1 VTTRRQFLKTTAAAA
16 AAFTVAPYMK
26 TSHSAGK
33 LAIGLADHWV
43 PGANEVMSGL
53 IKEWAT
59 KNSVEVAFD
68 IITTEG
74 FKDILT
80 GEAEAAAKDG
90 HDVLSHPAWQV
101 AVHKDSLEPIDDLV
115 GEQTKRYGEFNANAK
130 YLAHLDGAWR
140 AFPTSVQDTS
150 FPVVARIDLWKQ
162 HAGID
167 LQAMFP
173 AKARDKAVQDKID
186 KEWNYDTFLDA
197 ARKLHK
203 AGFPWGNQI
212 GASGDS
218 PTWIG
223 PLFSSFGSVMI
234 NAKGEVTVDSPET
247 REVLEYFKKL
257 TEVMPPD
264 VYAWDDGTN
273 NRWIISGKGSAIQ
286 NPPSV
291 WAVASRDAPKIG
303 EQLWH
308 FDCPKGPKGR
318 FRGEFSYFWG
328 IWKFAKNKQAGKDL
342 ILFLQEK
349 QNGGKLVKASRG
361 YDMTPLPSWKDIPV
375 WNDEGP
381 PKGTLFNYPPQGD
394 ETLTIGGA
402 PAPPQIGAKIMN
414 NSTYST
420 LIAKVTQ
427 GGQTIDQAI
436 DWAKDELEGYLR
448 S

>member
-1 VTTRRQFLKTTAAAA
+1 MTTRRQFIARTAATAAAL
-16 AAFTVAPYMK
+16 TVAPYMK

-33 LAIGLADHWV
+33 LAVGLADHWV

-53 IKEWAT
+53 VKEWAT
-59 KNSVEVAFD
+59 KNGVEVALD

-80 GEAEAAAKDG
+80 GEAEAAAKEG
-90 HDVLSHPAWQV
+90 HDLLSHPLAQV
-101 AVHKDSLEPIDDLV
+101 AVHKDSLDPVDDIV
-115 GEQTKRYGEFNANAK
+115 NEQSKRYGPFTKNAK
-130 YLAHLDGAWR
+130 YLSFFDGHWM
-140 AFPTSVQDTS
+140 AFPTSVQDQS
-150 FPVVARIDLWKQ
+150 FPVVARMDLWKQ

-167 LQAMFP
+167 LPAMFP
-173 AKARDKAVQDKID
+173 AKSRDKAAQDKID
-186 KEWNYDTFLDA
+186 KEWTYDAFLEA

-212 GASGDS
+212 GQTGDS

-223 PLFSSFGSVMI
+223 PMFRAFGSILI
-234 NAKGEVTVDSPET
+234 NEKGEVAVDSPET
-247 REVLEYFKKL
+247 RQVLEYFKKL
-257 TEVMPPD
+257 TEVMPKD
-264 VYAWDDGTN
+264 VYAWNDASN
-273 NRWIISGKGSAIQ
+273 NRWIISGQGSAIQ

-291 WAVASRDAPKIG
+291 WAVASRDAPKIA

-308 FDCPKGPKGR
+308 FDTPKGPKGR
-318 FRGEFSYFWG
+318 FRGGWHYFWG
-328 IWKFAKNKQAGKDL
+328 IWKFAKNKQAAKDL
-342 ILFLQEK
+342 TLFLQTKE
-349 QNGGKLVKASRG
+349 NGAKLIKASRG

-375 WNDEGP
+375 WGEEGP
-381 PKGTLFNYPPQGD
+381 PVGTLFNYPPQGD
-394 ETLTIGGA
+394 EEMTIGGA
-402 PAPPQIGAKIMN
+402 PAPPAIAAKIIN